1 MDADRRRTLAAAA
14 VAAAALAALPA
25 AAAGARADRGPI
37 AFTQFDAVRATSEDG
52 GVPGTIAAD
61 GEPAF
66 SPDGTHV
73 LMTRVRPGVGPSGRQ
88 MDLRIVLIDP
98 DGRPP
103 RQDTC
108 RRAGPGRRLLG
119 HLLARRAA
127 HRLPDLAC
135 RRHRL
140 AG

>member
-25 AAAGARADRGPI
+25 VAAGAPADRGPI
-37 AFTQFDAVRATSEDG
+37 
-52 GVPGTIAAD
+52 
-61 GEPAF
+61 F

-73 LMTRVRPGVGPSGRQ
+73 LMTRVRPGVGPPGRQ

-119 HLLARRAA
+119 HRLARRGA